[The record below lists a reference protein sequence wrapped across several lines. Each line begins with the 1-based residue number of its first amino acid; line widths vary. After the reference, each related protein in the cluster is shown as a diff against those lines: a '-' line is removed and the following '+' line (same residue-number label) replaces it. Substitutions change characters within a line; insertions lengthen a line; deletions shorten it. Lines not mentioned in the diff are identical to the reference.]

1 MGDLA
6 YAIDPADHGWRWRV
20 FDVEGELIAGGIA
33 PNQADAQAAAT
44 TVSLAPGAPMPGRR
58 EDQSNQTSP

>member
-20 FDVEGELIAGGIA
+20 FDVEGELVAGGIA
-33 PNQADAQAAAT
+33 SNQADARAAAAT
-44 TVSLAPGAPMPGRR
+44 VSLPTPGRSG
-58 EDQSNQTSP
+58 SNQTWRGNL